1 MRISL
6 PRSLVLGGAIATS
19 LCIGYALG
27 AQPHMDEA
35 IAILQSAR
43 VELGKAEP
51 NKGGHREKAIGADRP
66 GHRRSA
72 CRQCVRRRP
81 LKQRH
86 SGGQDM
92 MRTMFA
98 AALALGAITGSAQ
111 AMPLAPL
118 GASANGDVIAVAG
131 GCGAGWHRGPN
142 GGCLRNYA
150 NPAAHACPRGY
161 HIGPGG
167 ACRGNGR

>member
-1 MRISL
+1 
-6 PRSLVLGGAIATS
+6 
-19 LCIGYALG
+19 
-27 AQPHMDEA
+27 
-35 IAILQSAR
+35 
-43 VELGKAEP
+43 
-51 NKGGHREKAIGADRP
+51 
-66 GHRRSA
+66 
-72 CRQCVRRRP
+72 
-81 LKQRH
+81 
-86 SGGQDM
+86 M

-118 GASANGDVIAVAG
+118 GARANGDVIAVAG